1 MSLDRFSD
9 MLKFGINLKLS
20 GSDEDKYYTQR
31 LRFYIMEMDGF
42 DCETE
47 NDMDLKIYL
56 LGENIL
62 NVNIYDSVLTF
73 DPEAEQS
80 YDGIMAVLSFVSEYH
95 DIVQEDFKKSSNF
108 REEDLVRKSLSIEE
122 DSSDDSDDDY
132 EWI

>member
-1 MSLDRFSD
+1 MSLDKFSD

-20 GSDEDKYYTQR
+20 GSDEDKYYAQR

>member
-1 MSLDRFSD
+1 MSLDKFSD

-20 GSDEDKYYTQR
+20 GSDEDKYYAQR
-31 LRFYIMEMDGF
+31 LRFYIMEIDGF

-47 NDMDLKIYL
+47 NDVDLKIYFL
-56 LGENIL
+56 SEKVL

-73 DPEAEQS
+73 DPQAEES
-80 YDGIMAVLSFVSEYH
+80 YDGIMAILSFVSEYH

-108 REEDLVRKSLSIEE
+108 REEDLIRQSLPIEE
-122 DSSDDSDDDY
+122 DSSDDNDDDL

>member
-1 MSLDRFSD
+1 MSLDKFSD

-20 GSDEDKYYTQR
+20 GSDEDKYYAQR

-73 DPEAEQS
+73 DPETEES

>member
-1 MSLDRFSD
+1 MGLDKFSD

-20 GSDEDKYYTQR
+20 GSDEDKYYAQR

-73 DPEAEQS
+73 DPEAEES

-95 DIVQEDFKKSSNF
+95 DIVQEDFKKSFNF
-108 REEDLVRKSLSIEE
+108 REEDLIRRSLPIEE
-122 DSSDDSDDDY
+122 DSSDDDDDF

>member
-73 DPEAEQS
+73 DPETEES

>member
-73 DPEAEQS
+73 DPETEES
-80 YDGIMAVLSFVSEYH
+80 YDGVMEVLSFVSEYH

>member
-20 GSDEDKYYTQR
+20 GSDEDKYYAQR

>member
-1 MSLDRFSD
+1 MGLDKFSD

-20 GSDEDKYYTQR
+20 GSDEDKYYAQR

-73 DPEAEQS
+73 DPEAEES

-95 DIVQEDFKKSSNF
+95 DIVQEDFKKSFNF
-108 REEDLVRKSLSIEE
+108 REEDLIRRSLPIEE
-122 DSSDDSDDDY
+122 DSSDDDDF

>member
-73 DPEAEQS
+73 DPETEES

-95 DIVQEDFKKSSNF
+95 DNVQEDFKKSSNF